1 MIAVHARVCRSPLLI
16 KLFCMLLPFVRE
28 LFTDVEVPPAFVRVA
43 SQRKGG
49 ISRTQTSVMLGRHL
63 LNQRASIA
71 AVWLRIWSDDY
82 GGGYS
87 VARLHIQQPDTL
99 RVAAGFADCG

>member
-49 ISRTQTSVMLGRHL
+49 DFTDPTSVMLGRHL

-99 RVAAGFADCG
+99 CVAAGFADCG